1 MARRTVRSKK
11 HGGRRHRTRGAKTGG
26 SPRPSVSRSTAVLLL
41 VEIEANLGK
50 IDKLA
55 EKTHGINDII
65 GEQDYGEHALRYN
78 EATREAISNA
88 YNKVE
93 DAVNEIRAACEDGLR
108 ASRSAVASLR

>member
-65 GEQDYGEHALRYN
+65 GEQEFHGRVSSD
-78 EATREAISNA
+78 TREAISNA

-93 DAVNEIRAACEDGLR
+93 DAVKEIRAACEDGLR